1 MVGGLRLVSFL
12 ARRVGG
18 LGDVHRAAK
27 VASTNTLRMTE
38 ARHQI
43 LGRIETLSR
52 RSFLRLGAG
61 GLGLSLTGLLQA
73 RATARPIEPSG
84 LPPLQACVLVFYYG
98 GPSHLDTYDLKPDA
112 PAEVRGEFKAISTS
126 VPGLFVCEHLPKMAR
141 CMHKV
146 ALVRSMHHQNRLHDS
161 ASTEALTG
169 RQPPTGDREEFAPIK
184 QVFPCYGA
192 SLNYLR
198 RELQLDVPHAALP
211 FVFHNV
217 IDVPCQGGGFLGST
231 YDPLRINVD
240 PESRTYSAG
249 ALALPVGQSTKSLR
263 ERRRLLVSLQDKSL
277 AAAQSSMVG
286 RWQLSS
292 DKAFQLLGTQS
303 FREALDLSRE
313 SPQTRERY
321 GYDSAAVAV
330 GSGGGGGNGAEMG
343 FARQMRGQ
351 NLLLAR
357 RLVEV
362 GIPFVNVFDFRQQGQ
377 NWDAH
382 HQNFEQHKSHLLPV
396 ADQSLSALIEDLDA
410 RGLLDTTLVVAMG
423 EFGRTPKINKN
434 GGRDHWPDCYTV
446 LLAGGGVQGGAVSGA
461 SDRIGAYPAR
471 DPVTPAD
478 LAATIFWRFGIDPS
492 SEIHDLTGRPWR
504 LADGQ
509 PLRSLFA

>member
-1 MVGGLRLVSFL
+1 MDG
-12 ARRVGG
+12 
-18 LGDVHRAAK
+18 
-27 VASTNTLRMTE
+27 
-38 ARHQI
+38 
-43 LGRIETLSR
+43 LSR
-52 RSFLRLGAG
+52 RSVLRLGVG

-73 RATARPIEPSG
+73 RATARPIESSG
-84 LPPLQACVLVFYYG
+84 LPPLKACVLVFYYG

-112 PAEVRGEFKAISTS
+112 PAEVRGEFKPISTS
-126 VPGLFVCEHLPKMAR
+126 VPGLFVCEHLPRMAR

-184 QVFPCYGA
+184 QVFPSYGA
-192 SLNYLR
+192 SLSFLR

-217 IDVPCQGGGFLGST
+217 INVPCQGGGFLGST
-231 YDPLRINVD
+231 YDSLQINVD
-240 PESRTYSAG
+240 VESRSYNAG
-249 ALALPVGQSTKSLR
+249 ALALPAGLSPKSFQD
-263 ERRRLLVSLQDKSL
+263 RRRLLTSLQEKSM
-277 AAAQSSMVG
+277 AAAQSSPMG
-286 RWQLSS
+286 RWQITS
-292 DKAFQLLGTQS
+292 DKAFQLLGTQT

-313 SPQTRERY
+313 SSQTRDRY
-321 GYDSAAVAV
+321 GYGPAPVAV

-357 RLVEV
+357 RLVEAGV
-362 GIPFVNVFDFRQQGQ
+362 PFVNVFDFRQQGQ

-382 HQNFEQHKSHLLPV
+382 HQNFDQHKRHLLPL

-423 EFGRTPKINKN
+423 EFGRTPTINKN

-446 LLAGGGVQGGAVSGA
+446 LLAGGGVHGGAVFGA
-461 SDRIGAYPAR
+461 SDRTGAYPAR
-471 DPVTPAD
+471 DPVSPAD

-504 LADGQ
+504 IADGQ
-509 PLRSLFA
+509 PLRSLFV

>member
-1 MVGGLRLVSFL
+1 MNNQTWNP
-12 ARRVGG
+12 ARGV
-18 LGDVHRAAK
+18 
-27 VASTNTLRMTE
+27 
-38 ARHQI
+38 
-43 LGRIETLSR
+43 SR
-52 RSFLRLGAG
+52 RSFLGLGAG

-73 RATARPIEPSG
+73 RANAKPVESLG
-84 LPPLQACVLVFYYG
+84 LPHLKACVIVFYYG
-98 GPSHLDTYDLKPDA
+98 GPSHLDTYDLKPNA
-112 PAEVRGEFKAISTS
+112 PAEVRGEFKPIATS
-126 VPGLFVCEHLPKMAR
+126 VPGLFVSEHLPKMAR
-141 CMHKV
+141 CMHQV
-146 ALVRSMHHQNRLHDS
+146 ALIRSMHHQNRLHDS

-169 RQPPTGDREEFAPIK
+169 RQAPTGDREEFAPIK

-192 SLNYLR
+192 SLSYLR

-231 YDPLRINVD
+231 YDPLQINVD
-240 PESRTYSAG
+240 AEKRVYNAG
-249 ALALPVGQSTKSLR
+249 ALALPAGQSMQSLQD
-263 ERRRLLVSLQDKSL
+263 RRRLLVSLQEQSI
-277 AAAQSSMVG
+277 AGAQTSPLE
-286 RWQLSS
+286 RWRLSS

-303 FREALDLSRE
+303 FREAVDLSRE
-313 SPQTRERY
+313 SAQTRDRY
-321 GYDSAAVAV
+321 GYDTAPVAV

-357 RLVEV
+357 RLVEAGV
-362 GIPFVNVFDFRQQGQ
+362 PFVNVFDFRQQGQ

-396 ADQSLSALIEDLDA
+396 ADQSLSALLEDLEA

-423 EFGRTPKINKN
+423 EFGRTPTINKN

-446 LLAGGGVQGGAVSGA
+446 LLAGGGVHGGAVFGA
-461 SDRIGAYPAR
+461 SDRTGAFPAK

-492 SEIHDLTGRPWR
+492 TEIHDLTGRPWR
-504 LADGQ
+504 VTEGQ
-509 PLRSLFA
+509 PLRSLFI

>member
-1 MVGGLRLVSFL
+1 MTQSR
-12 ARRVGG
+12 
-18 LGDVHRAAK
+18 HE
-27 VASTNTLRMTE
+27 TLSPAGE
-38 ARHQI
+38 
-43 LGRIETLSR
+43 LSR
-52 RSFLRLGAG
+52 RSVLRLGVG

-73 RATARPIEPSG
+73 RASARLIEPRG
-84 LPPLQACVLVFYYG
+84 LPPLKACVIVFYYG

-112 PAEVRGEFKAISTS
+112 PAEVRGEFKPISTS
-126 VPGLFVCEHLPKMAR
+126 VPGLFVSEHLPKMAR
-141 CMHKV
+141 SMHKV
-146 ALVRSMHHQNRLHDS
+146 ALIRSMHHTNRLHDS

-169 RQPPTGDREEFAPIK
+169 RQPPTGDREEFGPIK

-192 SLNYLR
+192 SLSYFR

-217 IDVPCQGGGFLGST
+217 VNVPCQGGGFLGAT
-231 YDPLRINVD
+231 YAPMQVNVE
-240 PESRTYSAG
+240 PQSKAYSAG
-249 ALALPVGQSTKSLR
+249 ALALPVGQSAKSLQD
-263 ERRRLLVSLQDKSL
+263 RRRLLMSLGEKSI
-277 AAAQSSMVG
+277 AGAQASPIG

-292 DKAFQLLGTQS
+292 DKAFQLLGTET

-313 SPQTRERY
+313 SSQTRDRY
-321 GYDSAAVAV
+321 GYDSAPVAV

-357 RLVEV
+357 RLVEAGV
-362 GIPFVNVFDFRQQGQ
+362 PFVNVFDFRQQGQ

-382 HQNFEQHKSHLLPV
+382 HQNFSQHKNHLLPL
-396 ADQSLSALIEDLDA
+396 ADQSLSALIEDLGE

-423 EFGRTPKINKN
+423 EFGRTPTINKN

-446 LLAGGGVQGGAVSGA
+446 LLAGGGVRGGAVFGA
-461 SDRIGAYPAR
+461 SDRTGAYPAK

-504 LADGQ
+504 VADGQ
-509 PLRSLFA
+509 PLRSVFA